1 MAKLPA
7 PERRSVI
14 LDVKADIAEAIVRLG
29 DYLPETERNHFI
41 SSSVSIILAGVMLDD
56 NNSTAL
62 DAMDRLVSDTGLAE
76 PKQSA
81 GLLGEMLV
89 LNNVFRDSYKHHD
102 GMLTELEQ
110 LLPTDMRCNIE
121 EVFNVEFSPDGNF
134 LRIR

>member
-1 MAKLPA
+1 MAKLPT
-7 PERRSVI
+7 PERKSVI
-14 LDVKADIAEAIVRLG
+14 LDVKADIAEAIIRLG
-29 DYLPETERNHFI
+29 DYLPEPDRNHFI

-62 DAMDRLVSDTGLAE
+62 DAMDRLVSDTAVT
-76 PKQSA
+76 PKESA

-102 GMLTELEQ
+102 GMMTELEQ
-110 LLPTDMRCNIE
+110 LLPADMRCNIE
-121 EVFNVEFSPDGNF
+121 EVFSVEFSPDGNF